1 MLQPALPMSQ
11 LPLPHEQYLAQHGD
25 FPQMSSPL
33 GGGLHSY
40 VHHAHDGSPYYQPAG
55 AVGGLERGFE
65 GEAESLAL
73 ARGYSSPGAYASPRH
88 YASPR
93 DQPYSPGA
101 RHAATPQPQA
111 QYPASPAAFSAPSPP
126 RAGYGS
132 PGVNVNVN
140 VGASRGFAARSPLY
154 ASSPAA
160 YRQQPAH
167 EPLPLGGF
175 ARSPAPAGAVG
186 GVNAVGGGVGG
197 ASTPFPA
204 ASPAGAALHS
214 YTPSPAHTPYS
225 HHSSPAPAPLTP
237 AYTDSH
243 HFGTQVR
250 HLIFLLH
257 VFAKTVYYIH
267 RSPTMF

>member
-11 LPLPHEQYLAQHGD
+11 LALPHEQYLAQHGD
-25 FPQMSSPL
+25 FPQMASPL
-33 GGGLHSY
+33 GAGLHSY
-40 VHHAHDGSPYYQPAG
+40 AHHAHDGSPYYQPNS

-73 ARGYSSPGAYASPRH
+73 ARGYSSPGAYGSPRH

-93 DQPYSPGA
+93 SQPYSPGA
-101 RHAATPQPQA
+101 RPAATPQP
-111 QYPASPAAFSAPSPP
+111 QYPASPAAFSAPSP
-126 RAGYGS
+126 
-132 PGVNVNVN
+132 GVNVNVA
-140 VGASRGFAARSPLY
+140 ASRGFAARSPLY

-175 ARSPAPAGAVG
+175 ARSPAPAGAGG
-186 GVNAVGGGVGG
+186 GVNAVGG

-250 HLIFLLH
+250 RLLISIERFC
-257 VFAKTVYYIH
+257 
-267 RSPTMF
+267 